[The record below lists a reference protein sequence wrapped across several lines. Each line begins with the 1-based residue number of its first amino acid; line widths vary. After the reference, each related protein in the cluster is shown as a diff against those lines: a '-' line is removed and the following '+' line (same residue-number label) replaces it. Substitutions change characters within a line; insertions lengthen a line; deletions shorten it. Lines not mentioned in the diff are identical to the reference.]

1 MGLRNSSLLC
11 LALFL
16 AFSSSIQCLDITK
29 LLGKYPEFAKFSQ
42 YLTETKLA
50 EQINGQKAVTVLALD
65 DSALASFSGKSPDA
79 VKAALSSQVVVG
91 FYDEQKLMMA
101 QGSHEK
107 LTTLSSATAIFV
119 DLIGEGEVAFAP
131 SVQGAKYST
140 KLVRT
145 VTTEPGTVSLLQVS
159 EAIVAPSAAASSS
172 SSSSSSPPPSSSSS
186 SPSKPPSS
194 SSSSPATPPS
204 PAAHAKAPAAPAK
217 APAKEPVA
225 EAKAPVAETKPA
237 AASSSSSSSETK
249 ASAPAPSSGS
259 RAQVGLVGG
268 AAVALVSLFVSL

>member
-172 SSSSSSPPPSSSSS
+172 SSSSSPPPSSSSS